1 MPYEW
6 FFINDMTDSG
16 TESEQGLIYEDLLP
30 LKWQT
35 LTGEPSSLEMAKLDA
50 GNEEVLRFIDV
61 LDEHPGESA
70 GEHPSINQELAKVE
84 IKFDLLLNMLTQ
96 LLSVYFP
103 LPAPVNV
110 RLTPF
115 GVQWTSQTIV
125 NPESRGLIEIY
136 LNSRCPRALVFPARV
151 EHAEQD
157 GQEYRV
163 SVQFTE
169 MSDPIRERLEKMIF
183 RHHRREVALARRRL
197 MPDPKLPNS

>member
-1 MPYEW
+1 
-6 FFINDMTDSG
+6 MTDSG

-30 LKWQT
+30 LKWQR

-96 LLSVYFP
+96 LLGVYFP
-103 LPAPVNV
+103 LPASVDV
-110 RLTPF
+110 RLTPY
-115 GVQWTSQTIV
+115 GVQWLSQAAV
-125 NPESRGLIEIY
+125 NPGTHGLVEIY

-151 EHAEQD
+151 EDAEQD
-157 GQEYRV
+157 GQGYRV
-163 SVQFTE
+163 TAQFTA

-183 RHHRREVALARRRL
+183 RHHRRGVALARRRL
-197 MPDPKLPNS
+197 IPDPELPSS

>member
-1 MPYEW
+1 
-6 FFINDMTDSG
+6 MTDSG
-16 TESEQGLIYEDLLP
+16 KDSEQGLIYEDLLP
-30 LKWQT
+30 LKWQE
-35 LTGEPSSLEMAKLDA
+35 LAGEPTSLEMAKLDA
-50 GNEEVLRFIDV
+50 VNEEVLRFIDV
-61 LDEHPGESA
+61 LDEHPSEST
-70 GEHPSINQELAKVE
+70 GEHSSINQELAKVE

-96 LLSVYFP
+96 LLGVYFP

-115 GVQWTSQTIV
+115 GVQWMSHTVINTGIH
-125 NPESRGLIEIY
+125 GLVEIY

-163 SVQFTE
+163 SVQFSE

-183 RHHRREVALARRRL
+183 RHHRRRVALARRRL
-197 MPDPKLPNS
+197 TPDPELPSS